1 MESQGGVGLASALR
15 DTTGDLADGLVALA
29 GPPPAGVF
37 THVGVSVA
45 GATHPRTRA
54 ALATLGARVRVAERP
69 YELVGR
75 ERRMALGLVRAAGA
89 GTVVAGDVDHVLR
102 WLRAAPDEVRHA
114 LDRARAEGLDCLV
127 VGRPAAAF
135 AGFPAALG
143 RTEPLVNR
151 AYERLTGHAWDL
163 LSSVRVLS
171 GRAADLI
178 VERSTVD
185 TVATDVDWPLL
196 CAAAGLRVGYEE
208 AAHLTYV
215 EGNHLGEPG
224 AARPDHSH
232 DEPDEP
238 DPGDARAWLLRLRVC
253 GWMADAM
260 APYLPAG

>member
-1 MESQGGVGLASALR
+1 MGTSGGVGLACAFLDR
-15 DTTGDLADGLVALA
+15 DGELADGLDALA
-29 GPPPAGVF
+29 RPPWDRVF
-37 THVGVSVA
+37 THVGMSVPD
-45 GATHPRTRA
+45 GTHARTQA
-54 ALATLGARVRVAERP
+54 ALDAVGAHVRVAARA
-69 YELVGR
+69 YEQVGR
-75 ERRMALGLVRAAGA
+75 ERRFSLGIARSAGA
-89 GTVVAGDVDHVLR
+89 DVVVAGDVDHVLR
-102 WLRAAPDEVRHA
+102 WLRAAPGEVHGA
-114 LDRARAEGLDCLV
+114 LDRFRADDLDCLV

-171 GRAADLI
+171 ARAADLI

-196 CAAAGLRVGYEE
+196 CASAGLRVGYVE

-215 EGNHLGEPG
+215 EGNALDDRDGG
-224 AARPDHSH
+224 A
-232 DEPDEP
+232 DEDAGP

-253 GWMADAM
+253 GWMSDAM
-260 APYLPAG
+260 AAYLP